1 MIMAEKRQKI
11 DYERIEAGWRAGI
24 LSPRQLAAQYTEE
37 TNESVSHAAIIKHF
51 TKLGIPRN
59 LAEKIKAKS
68 DDMVTRAMVTEQVT
82 PVTIKRDKDI
92 IDDAA
97 TKLTDIRLGQRKDI
111 SRARSISMKLFDELE
126 LMVGAENV
134 SLLQQ
139 LGELLYSPDDKGM
152 DKLNDLYMKVINLPN
167 RVKAIKE
174 LSDTMKTLVAL
185 ERQAYGLEEKENTT
199 ADALTSLLESI
210 AQGNSSGFQ
219 PVQEDKDY

>member
-1 MIMAEKRQKI
+1 MTDEKQAPDWDQI
-11 DYERIEAGWRAGI
+11 ELDYRAGVKS
-24 LSPRQLAAQYTEE
+24 LRQIASEQ
-37 TNESVSHAAIIKHF
+37 NVSEGAIRK
-51 TKLGIPRN
+51 R
-59 LAEKIKAKS
+59 S
-68 DDMVTRAMVTEQVT
+68 
-82 PVTIKRDKDI
+82 KRDEWSRDLSKKIQDKADDLVRKETVRSEVRTKTTI
-92 IDDAA
+92 SEKETIDANA
-97 TKLTDIRLGQRKDI
+97 NVVASIRITHRKDI

-134 SLLQQ
+134 GLLQQ
-139 LGELLYSPDDKGM
+139 LGELLYSPDDKGV
-152 DKLNDLYMKVINLPN
+152 DKLNDLYMKIINLPN

-199 ADALTSLLESI
+199 ADALTTLLESI

>member
-1 MIMAEKRQKI
+1 MTEKRQKI

-134 SLLQQ
+134 NLLQQ

-199 ADALTSLLESI
+199 VDALTSMLERIS
-210 AQGNSSGFQ
+210 QSNSSAFQ
-219 PVQEDKDY
+219 PVQNDKDY

>member
-1 MIMAEKRQKI
+1 MTDEKQAPDWDQI
-11 DYERIEAGWRAGI
+11 ELDYRAGVKS
-24 LSPRQLAAQYTEE
+24 LRQIASEQ
-37 TNESVSHAAIIKHF
+37 NVSEGAIRK
-51 TKLGIPRN
+51 R
-59 LAEKIKAKS
+59 S
-68 DDMVTRAMVTEQVT
+68 
-82 PVTIKRDKDI
+82 KRDDWSRDLSKKI
-92 IDDAA
+92 QAKADDLVRKETVRSEVR
-97 TKLTDIRLGQRKDI
+97 TKLTITEKDTIDANGQKQASIRITHRKDI

-134 SLLQQ
+134 GLLQQ

-152 DKLNDLYMKVINLPN
+152 DKLNDLYMKIINLPN

>member
-1 MIMAEKRQKI
+1 MTDEKQAPDWDQI
-11 DYERIEAGWRAGI
+11 ELDYRAGVKS
-24 LSPRQLAAQYTEE
+24 LRQIASEQ
-37 TNESVSHAAIIKHF
+37 NVSEGAIRK
-51 TKLGIPRN
+51 R
-59 LAEKIKAKS
+59 S
-68 DDMVTRAMVTEQVT
+68 
-82 PVTIKRDKDI
+82 KRDDWSRDLSKKIQAKADDLVRKETVRSEVRTKITISEKDT
-92 IDDAA
+92 IDANA
-97 TKLTDIRLGQRKDI
+97 NVVASIRITHRKDI

-199 ADALTSLLESI
+199 VDALTSMLERIS
-210 AQGNSSGFQ
+210 QSNSSAFQ
-219 PVQEDKDY
+219 PVQNDKDY

>member
-1 MIMAEKRQKI
+1 MTEKRQKI

>member
-1 MIMAEKRQKI
+1 MTDEKQAPNWDQI
-11 DYERIEAGWRAGI
+11 ELDYRAGVKS
-24 LSPRQLAAQYTEE
+24 LRQIASEQ
-37 TNESVSHAAIIKHF
+37 NVSEGAIRK
-51 TKLGIPRN
+51 R
-59 LAEKIKAKS
+59 S
-68 DDMVTRAMVTEQVT
+68 
-82 PVTIKRDKDI
+82 KRDEWLRDLSKKIQDKA
-92 IDDAA
+92 DDLVRKETVRSEVR
-97 TKLTDIRLGQRKDI
+97 TKLTISEKDTIDANANVVASVRIAHRKDI

-134 SLLQQ
+134 NLLTQ

-152 DKLNDLYMKVINLPN
+152 DKLNDLYMKIINLPN

-185 ERQAYGLEEKENTT
+185 ERQAFGLEEKENTT

>member
-1 MIMAEKRQKI
+1 MTNKRQKI
-11 DYERIEAGWRAGI
+11 DYDRIECGWRAGI

-37 TNESVSHAAIIKHF
+37 TNEPVSHAAIIKHF

-68 DDMVTRAMVTEQVT
+68 DDMVTRAMVTELVT

-134 SLLQQ
+134 NLLQQ
-139 LGELLYSPDDKGM
+139 LGELLYSPDEKGM
-152 DKLNDLYMKVINLPN
+152 DKLNDLYMKIINLPN

-185 ERQAYGLEEKENTT
+185 ERQAYGLDDENNKPIDSLTT
-199 ADALTSLLESI
+199 LLERI
-210 AQGNSSGFQ
+210 ATGNSSALK
-219 PVQEDKDY
+219 PVADDPEY

>member
-1 MIMAEKRQKI
+1 MTDEKQAPDWDQI
-11 DYERIEAGWRAGI
+11 ELDYRAGVKS
-24 LSPRQLAAQYTEE
+24 LRQIASEQ
-37 TNESVSHAAIIKHF
+37 NVSEGAIRK
-51 TKLGIPRN
+51 R
-59 LAEKIKAKS
+59 S
-68 DDMVTRAMVTEQVT
+68 
-82 PVTIKRDKDI
+82 KRDDWSRDLSKKI
-92 IDDAA
+92 QAKADDLVRKETVRSEVR
-97 TKLTDIRLGQRKDI
+97 TKLTITEKDTIDANGQKQASIRITHRKDI

-134 SLLQQ
+134 GLLQQ

-199 ADALTSLLESI
+199 VDALTSMLERIS
-210 AQGNSSGFQ
+210 QSNSSAFQ
-219 PVQEDKDY
+219 PVQNDKDY

>member
-1 MIMAEKRQKI
+1 MTDEKQAPDWDQI
-11 DYERIEAGWRAGI
+11 ELDYRAGVKS
-24 LSPRQLAAQYTEE
+24 LRQIASEQ
-37 TNESVSHAAIIKHF
+37 NVSEGAIRK
-51 TKLGIPRN
+51 R
-59 LAEKIKAKS
+59 S
-68 DDMVTRAMVTEQVT
+68 
-82 PVTIKRDKDI
+82 KRDDWSRDLSKKIQAKADDLVRKETVRSEVRTKITISEKDT
-92 IDDAA
+92 IDANA
-97 TKLTDIRLGQRKDI
+97 NVVASIRITHRKDI

-134 SLLQQ
+134 NLLQQ

>member
-1 MIMAEKRQKI
+1 MTDEKQAPDWDQI
-11 DYERIEAGWRAGI
+11 ELDYRAGVKS
-24 LSPRQLAAQYTEE
+24 LRQIASEQ
-37 TNESVSHAAIIKHF
+37 NVSEGAIRK
-51 TKLGIPRN
+51 R
-59 LAEKIKAKS
+59 S
-68 DDMVTRAMVTEQVT
+68 
-82 PVTIKRDKDI
+82 KRDDWSRDLSKKI
-92 IDDAA
+92 QAKADDLVRKETVRSEVR
-97 TKLTDIRLGQRKDI
+97 TKLTITEKDTIDANGQKQASIRITHRKDI
-111 SRARSISMKLFDELE
+111 SRARSISVKLFDELE

-134 SLLQQ
+134 GLLQQ

-152 DKLNDLYMKVINLPN
+152 DKLNDLYMKIINLPN

>member
-1 MIMAEKRQKI
+1 MTDEKQAPDWDQI
-11 DYERIEAGWRAGI
+11 ELDYRAGI
-24 LSPRQLAAQYTEE
+24 KSLRQIASEQ
-37 TNESVSHAAIIKHF
+37 NVSEGAIRK
-51 TKLGIPRN
+51 R
-59 LAEKIKAKS
+59 S
-68 DDMVTRAMVTEQVT
+68 
-82 PVTIKRDKDI
+82 KRDEWSRDLSKKIQDKADDLVRKETVRSEVRTKTTI
-92 IDDAA
+92 SEKETIDANA
-97 TKLTDIRLGQRKDI
+97 NVVASIRITHRKDI

-134 SLLQQ
+134 GLLQQ

-152 DKLNDLYMKVINLPN
+152 DKLNDLYMKIINLPN

-199 ADALTSLLESI
+199 ADALTTLLESI

>member
-1 MIMAEKRQKI
+1 MAEKKAI
-11 DYERIEAGWRAGI
+11 DWDQIELDYRAGVKS
-24 LSPRQLAAQYTEE
+24 LRQIASEQ
-37 TNESVSHAAIIKHF
+37 NVSEGAIRK
-51 TKLGIPRN
+51 R
-59 LAEKIKAKS
+59 S
-68 DDMVTRAMVTEQVT
+68 
-82 PVTIKRDKDI
+82 KRDEWLRDLSKKIQDKA
-92 IDDAA
+92 DDLVRKETVRSEVR
-97 TKLTDIRLGQRKDI
+97 TKLTISEKDTIDANANVVASVRIAHRKDI

-126 LMVGAENV
+126 LMVGADNV
-134 SLLQQ
+134 NLLTQ
-139 LGELLYSPDDKGM
+139 LGELLYSPDEKGM